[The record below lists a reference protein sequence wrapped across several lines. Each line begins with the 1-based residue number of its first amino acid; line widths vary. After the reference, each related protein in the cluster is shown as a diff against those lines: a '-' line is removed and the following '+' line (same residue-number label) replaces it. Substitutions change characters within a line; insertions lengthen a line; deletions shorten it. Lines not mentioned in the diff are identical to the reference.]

1 MIGTRRITAHPDR
14 TDEFLTGVVQG
25 ESAAEHVHS
34 TDPMADQ
41 GVVRVSEG
49 TRVALSACIRESTSK
64 SCVAGKARTQIR
76 RRTTALKA

>member
-34 TDPMADQ
+34 TDPMADH
-41 GVVRVSEG
+41 GVVLLTEVG
-49 TRVALSACIRESTSK
+49 
-64 SCVAGKARTQIR
+64 
-76 RRTTALKA
+76 